1 MSPPRA
7 LLPAEAGGAAGG
19 IVGGDAALPL
29 IATLIAMDLRLP
41 AAGEARERQV
51 GLLNGLVEGTDV
63 FVQTDREFEPVV
75 ERELRHVAA
84 VQYADDEPPPMS
96 DPERRQ
102 WWRLQQVWALLRR
115 HEREV
120 DRRYEFVFKVRTDL
134 NITGAASLAEV
145 YSRSIRP
152 SPGPAGE
159 RAYLLA
165 DRLVGA
171 APSVMERIAGLFA
184 DPLYDGLRGLC
195 GGCGA
200 LSGALRSADSGAR
213 IFELA
218 LGEGDVPSLG
228 CEGAH
233 GARPLERPMKRDALG
248 ALQTHLSRQYG
259 PPVHRQLP
267 PSDLA
272 TYARRSALRQ
282 QEARSGRRFDTVCA
296 FSNTFRAGHN
306 FSSEVSLALLLV
318 RAGVRV
324 EPFRSIDTRLIGDGF
339 GLATWRHERTG
350 QPEDVL

>member
-1 MSPPRA
+1 MAAPRV
-7 LLPAEAGGAAGG
+7 LLPTLPGGTAA
-19 IVGGDAALPL
+19 AAAVAPPL
-29 IATLIAMDLRLP
+29 ATLIAMDLRLP
-41 AAGEARERQV
+41 AAGKARERQL
-51 GLLNGLVEGTDV
+51 GLLNHLVEGTDV

-84 VQYADDEPPPMS
+84 AEYADDDAPPMS

-115 HEREV
+115 HEREIG
-120 DRRYEFVFKVRTDL
+120 RRYEFDFKLRTDL
-134 NITGAASLAEV
+134 SITSSSRLADL
-145 YSRSIRP
+145 YAQSIRP
-152 SPGPAGE
+152 SPSPAGG
-159 RAYLLA
+159 RAFLLA

-171 APSVMERIAGLFA
+171 APPTMERIAGLFA

-213 IFELA
+213 IFELT

-233 GARPLERPMKRDALG
+233 DARPLERPLERDALG
-248 ALQTHLSRQYG
+248 ALQTHLAQQYG
-259 PPVHRQLP
+259 HPVHRQLP

-272 TYARRSALRQ
+272 IYARQSVLRRQ
-282 QEARSGRRFDTVCA
+282 KERRRFYAVCA

-306 FSSEVSLALLLV
+306 FSSEVSLALLLT
-318 RAGVRV
+318 RAGVQV
-324 EPFRSIDTRLIGDGF
+324 EPFRGLDARLVGDGF
-339 GLATWRHERTG
+339 GLATWRHERSV
-350 QPEDVL
+350 DVGGPPQDDAQ